1 VIKKNST
8 YKDSGVNIV
17 KGEIL
22 VEKIKNLSRN
32 THRKETLGSIG
43 GFGALF
49 QIPSNYNNPVLVSGA
64 DGVGTK
70 LKLAFQSKLHKVVG
84 IDLVAMSVND
94 ILVLGAEPLFFLDYF
109 ACGSLS
115 VDTAEKVIEGIVEGC
130 QISGCSL
137 IGGETAEMPG
147 MYSADEYDL
156 AGFAVGVVEK
166 DKIINGENIKAGDQ
180 ILGFPSSGL
189 HSNGFSLVRMILER
203 VFGKNYMK
211 KIKDFKL
218 SPTGGSLLNLLMT
231 PTRIYVD
238 PVSKILKNHFFSVH
252 GLSHITG
259 GGPKGNI
266 PRVIPSNLKAVVE
279 KKNFPRSSLI
289 DWLQREGNVSDEELF
304 SVFNAGI
311 GMVLIVDKN
320 CVNSIKNMFLS
331 NNNSVV
337 MLGEIKKRQSEDL
350 QIEIC

>member
-1 VIKKNST
+1 MIKKNTT
-8 YKDSGVNIV
+8 YKDSGVDIEQ
-17 KGEIL
+17 GEIL
-22 VEKIKNLSRN
+22 VEKIKNLSKK

-49 QIPSNYNNPVLVSGA
+49 QVPNNYKNPVLVSGA

-70 LKLAFQSKLHKVVG
+70 LKLAFLSKLHKVVG

-115 VDTAEKVIEGIVEGC
+115 VETAEKVIEGVVEGC
-130 QISGCSL
+130 KISGCSL

-147 MYSADEYDL
+147 MYRLEEYDL
-156 AGFAVGVVEK
+156 AGFAVGIVEK
-166 DKIINGENIKAGDQ
+166 DKIINGKKIKEGDK

-189 HSNGFSLVRMILER
+189 HSNGFSMVRMILNK
-203 VFGKNYMK
+203 VFGKNYLK

-218 SPTGGSLLNLLMT
+218 SSSGDSLLNQLMT

-238 PVSKILKNHFFSVH
+238 PVSDILKTNYDSIH

-266 PRVIPSNLKAVVE
+266 PRIIPDKFKAIIE
-279 KKNFPRSSLI
+279 KKNFPRSNLI
-289 DWLQREGNVSDEELF
+289 DWLQKEGNVTDKELF

-311 GMVLIVDKN
+311 GMVMIVDKDS
-320 CVNSIKNMFLS
+320 VDLVKNLAS
-331 NNNSVV
+331 KKNNSLI
-337 MLGEIKKRQSEDL
+337 MLGEIKKRQNDDS